1 MIRTYFVISLVFLAA
16 ACTVNFQIEATSAAQ
31 QGDGTL
37 TETLRELETTR
48 TNAELDAKVDSPLVD
63 KGL

>member
-16 ACTVNFQIEATSAAQ
+16 ACTVNLQIEATSAAQ

-37 TETLRELETTR
+37 TETLREIETTK
-48 TNAELDAKVDSPLVD
+48 TDADLDANLQPT
-63 KGL
+63 GL